1 MLMHETTYVF
11 NKSVQQQQHVQ
22 SELVRPIPLTQT
34 SDVHRVST
42 LIT

>member
-1 MLMHETTYVF
+1 MLMHETTRVI
-11 NKSVQQQQHVQ
+11 NNNVQQQQDLQ
-22 SELVRPIPLTQT
+22 SELVRSIPLTQT